1 MTGITIRDKCNY
13 SSRQVLQFTTLLHFT
28 TEQSYLK
35 QWELYCGEQKIDP
48 LSVSVIIQGVN
59 FLSELYKKHQR
70 SYSAVNTARSG
81 L

>member
-28 TEQSYLK
+28 TEQS
-35 QWELYCGEQKIDP
+35 YCGEQKIDP